1 VVLVATLL
9 AAATFLA
16 PWSWQA
22 ELLASLRPHLV
33 AAFALGVVACLL
45 LLRPLPAVALVV
57 LAGVL
62 ALPVVAASSG
72 DRSVVAAG
80 PTVTIAHQNAQG
92 GFGGPVTI
100 LEQLAEHPTDVLVV
114 LDPAPDWAIF
124 LRGPA
129 QVLGYE
135 VVLPE
140 DGPADAQALVL
151 ARVPVQAVA
160 VPDGEGLPSASVA
173 LALSLGDQH
182 VQLLGTHTRN
192 PLTPARWRDRQDQL
206 DAIADWARDQD
217 GPAVVFGDLNMAPWS
232 PSFARLE
239 RDSGL
244 VSSGAGRPTQASWPW
259 FPAWLRPLGIPIDH
273 LLHSP
278 ELAVAERR
286 VDPSL
291 GSQHGVLV
299 VELGLAP

>member
-1 VVLVATLL
+1 MLSATLL

-33 AAFALGVVACLL
+33 AGFAVAALGCLL
-45 LLRPLPAVALVV
+45 LLRPLPALALAL

-72 DRSVVAAG
+72 ARSVAATG
-80 PTVTIAHQNAQG
+80 PTVSIAHQNAQG

-129 QVLGYE
+129 RVLGYE
-135 VVLPE
+135 VVLPD

-160 VPDGEGLPSASVA
+160 VPDG
-173 LALSLGDQH
+173 
-182 VQLLGTHTRN
+182 
-192 PLTPARWRDRQDQL
+192 
-206 DAIADWARDQD
+206 
-217 GPAVVFGDLNMAPWS
+217 
-232 PSFARLE
+232 
-239 RDSGL
+239 
-244 VSSGAGRPTQASWPW
+244 
-259 FPAWLRPLGIPIDH
+259 
-273 LLHSP
+273 
-278 ELAVAERR
+278 
-286 VDPSL
+286 
-291 GSQHGVLV
+291 
-299 VELGLAP
+299 